1 MALSVN
7 EIDTQSDSI
16 GWLSGPGGV
25 RLFIRHWAQVKP
37 GLDKPLAVLQ
47 VVHGMAEHSLRY
59 GRLARRLCAQGI
71 EVWAMDLRGH
81 GCTADLSI
89 NDAGWGGLKGHCA
102 DYDGFSLVT
111 QDIDALNGFIRE
123 KRPGVPLFLLGHS
136 WGSFLTQH
144 YIETH
149 HTNATGS
156 GLSGCI
162 LSGTRGPDG
171 LKVRLGAKLLVFLAR
186 LKGVRRYSAIARAA
200 ADGPY
205 NKPFRPNRTSFD
217 WLSRDN
223 DEVDQFAHDPLCG
236 TPCSSGF
243 YRDLAALLELI
254 HRPDQMER
262 IDRRLPVYVFSG
274 SADPVGEMGASPTA
288 LVDAYRAMGVG
299 DLEFVLYPDA
309 RHEPLNETN
318 REEVMDNLLTW
329 MLKHIPGSENTVG
342 K

>member
-1 MALSVN
+1 
-7 EIDTQSDSI
+7 
-16 GWLSGPGGV
+16 
-25 RLFIRHWAQVKP
+25 
-37 GLDKPLAVLQ
+37 
-47 VVHGMAEHSLRY
+47 MAEHSLRY
-59 GRLARRLCAQGI
+59 ERLARRLSAEGI

-81 GCTADLSI
+81 GCTADLGI
-89 NDAGWGGLKGHCA
+89 NDAGWGGLNGHCA
-102 DYDGFSLVT
+102 DHDGLTLVT
-111 QDIDALNGFIRE
+111 GDIDTLNQFIRE

-136 WGSFLTQH
+136 WGSFLTQN

-149 HTNATGS
+149 KTSPAES
-156 GLSGCI
+156 RLSGCV
-162 LSGTRGPDG
+162 LSGTRGPGG
-171 LKVRLGAKLLVFLAR
+171 LKVRLGAKIMAFLAR
-186 LKGVRRYSAIARAA
+186 LKGVRRFSAIARAA

-205 NKPFRPNRTSFD
+205 NKPFRPNRTAFD

-223 DEVDQFAHDPLCG
+223 EEVDKFAQDPLCG
-236 TPCSSGF
+236 TFCSSGF
-243 YRDLAALLELI
+243 YRDLAGLLELI
-254 HRPDQMER
+254 HRPERMER
-262 IDRRLPVYVFSG
+262 IDRRLPIYVFSG

-329 MLKHIPGSENTVG
+329 ILKHIPGSENAVE